1 MPSVLPPLS
10 RMSLNTPVIWVDDL
24 YSGDSDDLEADVD
37 PHAGICL
44 LVEYYLI
51 VSYILYLLCS
61 AS

>member
-1 MPSVLPPLS
+1 
-10 RMSLNTPVIWVDDL
+10 MSLNTPVIWVDDL